1 MWDVSIPAS
10 EVEDFFEKLHR
21 VGDDHFA
28 VAGDGVVFAFD
39 HLEAGFVAVGLQILL
54 AAPHGDDAVVVSMQ
68 KQYLSR
74 IG

>member
-10 EVEDFFEKLHR
+10 EVEDLFEKLHG
-21 VGDDHFA
+21 VGDNYFA

-54 AAPHGDDAVVVSMQ
+54 TAPHGDDAVIVFMQ
-68 KQYLSR
+68 
-74 IG
+74 